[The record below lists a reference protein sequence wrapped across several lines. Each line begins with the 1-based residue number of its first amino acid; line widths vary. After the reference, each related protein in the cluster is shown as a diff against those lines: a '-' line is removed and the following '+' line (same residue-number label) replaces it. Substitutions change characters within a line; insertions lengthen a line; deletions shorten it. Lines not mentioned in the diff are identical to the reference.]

1 MATSGWNDTESDLR
15 AMSCT
20 VPEIFLQQSCEA
32 GISIR
37 PQSLFIMRQQAR
49 SSTDICAS
57 GAIHAI
63 AGATNETNNS
73 SRAPNWRRG
82 FISQSIRRA
91 QICNKDS

>member
-1 MATSGWNDTESDLR
+1 MATSGWNATESDLR

-20 VPEIFLQQSCEA
+20 GPEIFLQQSCDA

-63 AGATNETNNS
+63 AGATNRANS
-73 SRAPNWRRG
+73 SKAAPNWRRD
-82 FISQSIRRA
+82 FTA
-91 QICNKDS
+91 